1 MSDFDAI
8 VVGSGMSGGWSAK
21 ELCERG
27 LKTLVLERGPDID
40 PAQDY
45 TDMLD
50 PWDKKYL
57 DRVRPD
63 EANTDYKTHK
73 DLYVF
78 FESTKHLWASDRV
91 YPYTTAPGTNYEWLR
106 GHHVGGRSLLWARMS
121 FRFSDH
127 DFGANKAD
135 GVGVDWPIRYA
146 DLEPWYDKVEEFVG
160 VSGSME
166 GLGQLPDGKFLP
178 PFEMDCAE
186 ELLKS
191 KMAEHF
197 PDRTMMVARVANL
210 KRATEAHLALGR
222 GPCQARNHCFRGCSF
237 GAYFSSNSATLP
249 AARNTGNLTLKPD
262 SIVHSLIYDDTTNK
276 VTGVRVIDRVTKAK
290 KTYTA
295 KAVFLNASAIPTASI
310 LLNSKSEKFPTGLA
324 NTSDQVGRNLMD
336 HVAGAQVSATIDGLE
351 NRYYYGRRPACGYI
365 PRYRNYPEYNEEYKR
380 GFAFQVYTSR
390 GSWDANAEGIG
401 VDYKAQQATP
411 GGWNI
416 ILDTYAE
423 VLPNPENRVTLS
435 KMKDQWGLA
444 VPHMNASHGPNEL
457 ALLQAGSDDGF
468 DILTKAGF
476 RDIRR
481 SQVKPTKPGN
491 RIHEMG
497 TARMGRDPKTSVLNE
512 WNQAWD
518 VPNLFITDGACM
530 TSSAIQNPSITY
542 MALSARAAN
551 YAADLIERGEL

>member
-1 MSDFDAI
+1 MVDFDAI

-40 PAQDY
+40 PAKDY

-50 PWDKKYL
+50 PWDKKFL
-57 DRVRPD
+57 DRVRPE
-63 EANTDYKTHK
+63 EANRDYKIQK
-73 DLYVF
+73 DVYVF
-78 FESTKHLWASDRV
+78 FESTKHLWANDRI
-91 YPYTTAPGTNYEWLR
+91 YPYTTAPGTYYEWYR

-146 DLEPWYDKVEEFVG
+146 DIEPWYDKVEEFVG
-160 VSGSME
+160 VSGSLE

-210 KRATEAHLALGR
+210 KRATKEHLALGR
-222 GPCQARNHCFRGCSF
+222 GPCQARDLCYRGCSF

-249 AARNTGNLTLKPD
+249 AARKTGNLTLKPD
-262 SIVHSLIYDDTTNK
+262 SIVHSLIYDEATGK
-276 VTGVRVIDRVTKAK
+276 VSGVRVIDRVTKAAE
-290 KTYTA
+290 TYTA
-295 KAVFLNASAIPTASI
+295 KVVFLNASAIPTATI
-310 LLNSKSEKFPTGLA
+310 LLNSKSENFPTGLA
-324 NTSDQVGRNLMD
+324 NRSDQVGRNLMD
-336 HVAGAQVSATIDGLE
+336 HVAGAQVHANIDGLE
-351 NRYYYGRRPACGYI
+351 DRYYYGRRPACGYI
-365 PRYRNYPEYNEEYKR
+365 PRYRNYPNYTEDYKR

-390 GSWDANAEGIG
+390 GGWYPDLQGIG
-401 VDYKAQQATP
+401 AEYKTQQATP
-411 GGWNI
+411 GGWSI
-416 ILDTYAE
+416 TLDTYAE

-435 KMKDQWGLA
+435 NTKDQWGLS
-444 VPHMNASHGPNEL
+444 VPHMTATHGPNEV
-457 ALLQAGSDDGF
+457 ALLQAGSDDAF

-481 SQVKPTKPGN
+481 SEVKPTAPGN

-497 TARMGRDPKTSVLNE
+497 TARMGRDPETSVLNA

-542 MALSARAAN
+542 MALSVRAAN